1 MAMSDPIGDM
11 ITRIRNAIMRNK
23 SSLTS
28 PSSKMRMRILEV
40 MKNEGYIRGYEESV
54 ISEGKKELK
63 IELKYRDG
71 QSVVQEISRVSK
83 PGRRVYS
90 TVEKL
95 PLVYNG
101 MGISIVSTSKG
112 VMSDNEARRVNAS
125 GEIICKIF

>member
-11 ITRIRNAIMRNK
+11 ITRIRNALMRNK
-23 SSLTS
+23 SSLTC
-28 PSSKMRMRILEV
+28 PSSKMRMRVLEV
-40 MKNEGYIRGYEESV
+40 MKTEGYIRGYEESD

-71 QSVVQEISRVSK
+71 QSVVQEIYRVSK

-90 TVEKL
+90 TVESL

-101 MGISIVSTSKG
+101 LGISIVSTSKG
-112 VMSDNEARRVNAS
+112 VMSDSEARRVNAS

>member
-1 MAMSDPIGDM
+1 MSMSDPIGDL
-11 ITRIRNAIMRNK
+11 ITRIRNALMRNK
-23 SSLTS
+23 SSVTS

-40 MKNEGYIRGYEESV
+40 MKNEGYIRGYEETALDAS
-54 ISEGKKELK
+54 KKELK

-71 QSVVQEISRVSK
+71 ESVIQEINRVSK

-90 TVEKL
+90 TVEDL
-95 PLVYNG
+95 PLIYNG

-112 VMSDNEARRVNAS
+112 VMSDSEARRENAS

>member
-11 ITRIRNAIMRNK
+11 ITRIRNALMRNK
-23 SSLTS
+23 SSVTS
-28 PSSKMRMRILEV
+28 PSSKTRIRILEV
-40 MKNEGYIRGYEESV
+40 LKNEGYIRGF
-54 ISEGKKELK
+54 SETVLDDSKKELK

-71 QSVVQEISRVSK
+71 ESVIQEIHRVSK

-90 TVEKL
+90 TVDNL

-101 MGISIVSTSKG
+101 LGMSIVSTSKG
-112 VMSDNEARRVNAS
+112 VMSDSEARRMNAS

>member
-1 MAMSDPIGDM
+1 MAISDPIGDM
-11 ITRIRNAIMRNK
+11 ITRMRNAILRNK

-28 PSSKMRMRILEV
+28 PSSKMRKSVLEV
-40 MKNEGYIRGYEESV
+40 MKNEGYIRGYNE
-54 ISEGKKELK
+54 IDLGQGKKELK

-71 QSVVQEISRVSK
+71 QSVVQEIHRVSK

-90 TVEKL
+90 TVEAL

-112 VMSDNEARRVNAS
+112 VMSDNDARRENAS

>member
-1 MAMSDPIGDM
+1 MAISDPIGDM
-11 ITRIRNAIMRNK
+11 ITRIRNAIMRSK
-23 SSLTS
+23 SSVIS
-28 PSSKMRMRILEV
+28 PSSKMRKSVLEV
-40 MKNEGYIRGYEESV
+40 MKNEGYIRGFEELK
-54 ISEGKKELK
+54 SEGAQTDLK

-71 QSVVQEISRVSK
+71 QSVIQVIERVSK

-90 TVEKL
+90 TVDSL

-112 VMSDNEARRVNAS
+112 VMSDSEARRENAS

>member
-11 ITRIRNAIMRNK
+11 ITRIRNALMRNK

-28 PSSKMRMRILEV
+28 PSSKMRMRVLEV
-40 MKNEGYIRGYEESV
+40 MKNEGYIRGFEESV
-54 ISEGKKELK
+54 VGEGKKELK

-71 QSVVQEISRVSK
+71 QSVVQEIYRVSK